1 MAMATN
7 IKIVLPGDSVPVE
20 PTATLG
26 PGVYLRG
33 DTGTPITCRAG
44 MLRGDPSNKVWVDF
58 DSKRVR
64 KIIIKSN
71 FHDIFY

>member
-1 MAMATN
+1 MATN